1 MIMAEPTMEV
11 IMERFDAHAAR
22 WRLACHRQA
31 AVRLV
36 DGQTPRR
43 VARHLHEAMNMPHE
57 VRTVVERV
65 RVELQLR
72 AGL

>member
-31 AVRLV
+31 AVRLL
-36 DGQTPRR
+36 DGQ
-43 VARHLHEAMNMPHE
+43 
-57 VRTVVERV
+57 
-65 RVELQLR
+65 QR
-72 AGL
+72 AGWPGPAPDAEHAAGARSGG